1 MGSELVAALWETLY
15 MVAVSTLFSGIFG
28 SGVAILMIIT
38 GPNGLKPNKAV
49 YGVLDVAVNLLRS
62 FPFIILLIAIIPL
75 TRLIAGT
82 SIGST
87 ASIVPLTIAATPFV
101 ARLMEGS
108 LLEVDRGVVEA
119 ARSFGASTAQII
131 FGVMIKEAM
140 PAIVLNWAIVA
151 INLLGYS
158 AMAGV
163 VGGGGLGDLAIKYG
177 YNRFQTDVMVYSVAI
192 LIVIVQVIQY
202 AGNYIYEK
210 IRYRR
215 WCRIEYEMILSTART
230 EVPDNRQDKK

>member
-1 MGSELVAALWETLY
+1 MGSELVAALWETIY
-15 MVAVSTLFSGIFG
+15 MVVVSTFFSGIFG

-119 ARSFGASTAQII
+119 ARSFGASTTQII

-140 PAIVLNWAIVA
+140 PALVLNWAIVA

-202 AGNYIYEK
+202 AGNYVYEK
-210 IRYRR
+210 IR
-215 WCRIEYEMILSTART
+215 
-230 EVPDNRQDKK
+230 

>member
-1 MGSELVAALWETLY
+1 MGAELLYALWETLY
-15 MVAVSTLFSGIFG
+15 MVIVSTVLSGIFG

-38 GPNGLKPNKAV
+38 GPSGLRPNAPL
-49 YGVLDVAVNLLRS
+49 YRLLRS

-75 TRLIAGT
+75 TRIIVGT

-119 ARSFGASTAQII
+119 AKSFGASTWQII
-131 FGVMIKEAM
+131 WGVMIKEAM
-140 PAIVLNWAIVA
+140 PSLVLNWAVVA

-177 YNRFQTDVMVYSVAI
+177 YNRFQTDVMIYSVAI
-192 LIVIVQVIQY
+192 LIVVVQVIQCI
-202 AGNYIYEK
+202 GNYIYEK
-210 IRYRR
+210 IR
-215 WCRIEYEMILSTART
+215 
-230 EVPDNRQDKK
+230 

>member
-1 MGSELVAALWETLY
+1 MIGDLTSALWETLY
-15 MVAVSTLFSGIFG
+15 MVFVSTFFSGIFG
-28 SGVAILMIIT
+28 SLVAVLMIVT
-38 GPNGLKPNKAV
+38 GPSGLHPKKSIYRV
-49 YGVLDVAVNLLRS
+49 IDVAVNLLRS

-87 ASIVPLTIAATPFV
+87 ASIVPLTVAATPFV

-119 ARSFGASTAQII
+119 AKSFGASTSQII
-131 FGVMIKEAM
+131 FRVMIREAM
-140 PAIVLNWAIVA
+140 PSIVMNWAVVA

-177 YNRFQTDVMVYSVAI
+177 YNRFQTDVMIYSVAI

-202 AGNYIYEK
+202 IGNYFYEK
-210 IRYRR
+210 IR
-215 WCRIEYEMILSTART
+215 
-230 EVPDNRQDKK
+230 

>member
-1 MGSELVAALWETLY
+1 MGAELLYALWETLY
-15 MVAVSTLFSGIFG
+15 MVIVSTMLSGIFG

-38 GPNGLKPNKAV
+38 GPSGLRPNAPL
-49 YGVLDVAVNLLRS
+49 YRVLDVVVNLLRS

-75 TRLIAGT
+75 TRIIVGT

-119 ARSFGASTAQII
+119 AKSFGASTWQII
-131 FGVMIKEAM
+131 WGVMIKEAM
-140 PAIVLNWAIVA
+140 PSLVLNWAVVA

-177 YNRFQTDVMVYSVAI
+177 YNRFQTDVMIYSVAI
-192 LIVIVQVIQY
+192 LIVVVQVIQCI
-202 AGNYIYEK
+202 GNYIYEK
-210 IRYRR
+210 IR
-215 WCRIEYEMILSTART
+215 
-230 EVPDNRQDKK
+230 

>member
-1 MGSELVAALWETLY
+1 MIGDLTSALWETLY
-15 MVAVSTLFSGIFG
+15 MVFVSTFFSGIFG
-28 SGVAILMIIT
+28 SLVAVLMIVT
-38 GPNGLKPNKAV
+38 GPSGLHPKKSIYRV
-49 YGVLDVAVNLLRS
+49 IDVAVNLLRS

-87 ASIVPLTIAATPFV
+87 ASIVPLTVAATPFV

-119 ARSFGASTAQII
+119 AKSFGASTSQII
-131 FGVMIKEAM
+131 FRVMIREAM
-140 PAIVLNWAIVA
+140 PSIVLNWAVVA

-177 YNRFQTDVMVYSVAI
+177 YNRFQTDVMIYSVAI

-202 AGNYIYEK
+202 IGNYFYEK
-210 IRYRR
+210 IR
-215 WCRIEYEMILSTART
+215 
-230 EVPDNRQDKK
+230 

>member
-1 MGSELVAALWETLY
+1 MGAELLYALWETLY
-15 MVAVSTLFSGIFG
+15 MVIVSTVLSGIFG

-38 GPNGLKPNKAV
+38 GPSGLRPNAPL
-49 YGVLDVAVNLLRS
+49 YRVLDVVVN
-62 FPFIILLIAIIPL
+62 PL
-75 TRLIAGT
+75 TRIIVGT

-119 ARSFGASTAQII
+119 AKSFGASTWQII
-131 FGVMIKEAM
+131 WGVMIKEAM
-140 PAIVLNWAIVA
+140 PSLVLNWAVVA

-163 VGGGGLGDLAIKYG
+163 VGGGGLGDLAIK
-177 YNRFQTDVMVYSVAI
+177 
-192 LIVIVQVIQY
+192 
-202 AGNYIYEK
+202 
-210 IRYRR
+210 
-215 WCRIEYEMILSTART
+215 
-230 EVPDNRQDKK
+230 

>member
-1 MGSELVAALWETLY
+1 MGAELLYALWETLY
-15 MVAVSTLFSGIFG
+15 MVIVSTVLSGIFG

-38 GPNGLKPNKAV
+38 GPSGLRPNAPL
-49 YGVLDVAVNLLRS
+49 YRVLDVVVNLLRS

-75 TRLIAGT
+75 TRIIVGT

-119 ARSFGASTAQII
+119 AKSFGASTWQII
-131 FGVMIKEAM
+131 WGVMIKEAM
-140 PAIVLNWAIVA
+140 PSLVLNWAVVA

-177 YNRFQTDVMVYSVAI
+177 YNRFQTDVMIYSVAI
-192 LIVIVQVIQY
+192 LIVVVQVIQCV
-202 AGNYIYEK
+202 GNYIYEK
-210 IRYRR
+210 IR
-215 WCRIEYEMILSTART
+215 
-230 EVPDNRQDKK
+230 

>member
-1 MGSELVAALWETLY
+1 MGSELAAALWETLY

-119 ARSFGASTAQII
+119 ARSFGASPAQII

-210 IRYRR
+210 IR
-215 WCRIEYEMILSTART
+215 
-230 EVPDNRQDKK
+230 

>member
-1 MGSELVAALWETLY
+1 MIEELLFALWETIY
-15 MVAVSTLFSGIFG
+15 MVALSTLFSGIFG
-28 SGVAILMIIT
+28 FAVAIVMILT
-38 GPNGLKPNKAV
+38 GSGGLRPNKAV
-49 YGVLDVAVNLLRS
+49 YSTLNLMVNLLRS
-62 FPFIILLIAIIPL
+62 FPFIILMIAIIPL

-108 LLEVDRGVVEA
+108 LLEVDPGVVEA
-119 ARSFGASTAQII
+119 ARSFGASDMQVV
-131 FGVMIKEAM
+131 FGVMVKEAT
-140 PAIVLNWAIVA
+140 PSIVLNWAVVA

-177 YNRFQTDVMVYSVAI
+177 YNRFQTDVMIYSVAI
-192 LIVIVQVIQY
+192 LIIIVQLIQSV
-202 AGNYIYEK
+202 GNKVYDK
-210 IRYRR
+210 I
-215 WCRIEYEMILSTART
+215 
-230 EVPDNRQDKK
+230 K

>member
-1 MGSELVAALWETLY
+1 MIGDLTSALWETLY
-15 MVAVSTLFSGIFG
+15 MVFVSTFFSGIFG
-28 SGVAILMIIT
+28 SLVAVLMIVT
-38 GPNGLKPNKAV
+38 GPSGLHPKKSIYRV
-49 YGVLDVAVNLLRS
+49 IDVAVNLLRS

-87 ASIVPLTIAATPFV
+87 ASIVPLTVAATPFV

-119 ARSFGASTAQII
+119 AKSFGASTSQII
-131 FGVMIKEAM
+131 FRVMIREAM
-140 PAIVLNWAIVA
+140 PSIVLNWAVVA

-177 YNRFQTDVMVYSVAI
+177 YNRFQTDVMIYSVAI

-202 AGNYIYEK
+202 IVNYFYEK
-210 IRYRR
+210 IR
-215 WCRIEYEMILSTART
+215 
-230 EVPDNRQDKK
+230 

>member
-1 MGSELVAALWETLY
+1 MGAELLYALWETLY
-15 MVAVSTLFSGIFG
+15 MVIVSTVLSGIFG

-38 GPNGLKPNKAV
+38 GPSGLRPNAPL
-49 YGVLDVAVNLLRS
+49 YRVLDVVVNLLRS

-75 TRLIAGT
+75 TRIIVGT

-119 ARSFGASTAQII
+119 AKSFGASTWQII
-131 FGVMIKEAM
+131 WGVMIKEAM
-140 PAIVLNWAIVA
+140 PSIVLNWAVVA

-177 YNRFQTDVMVYSVAI
+177 YNRFQTDVMIYSVAI
-192 LIVIVQVIQY
+192 LIVVVQVIQCI
-202 AGNYIYEK
+202 GNYIYEK
-210 IRYRR
+210 IR
-215 WCRIEYEMILSTART
+215 
-230 EVPDNRQDKK
+230 

>member
-210 IRYRR
+210 IR
-215 WCRIEYEMILSTART
+215 
-230 EVPDNRQDKK
+230 

>member
-1 MGSELVAALWETLY
+1 MAAELLRALWETLY
-15 MVAVSTLFSGIFG
+15 MVIVSTVLSGIFG
-28 SGVAILMIIT
+28 SGVAILMIMT
-38 GPNGLKPNKAV
+38 GPSGLRPNAPL
-49 YGVLDVAVNLLRS
+49 YRVLDVVVNLLRS

-75 TRLIAGT
+75 TRIIVGT

-119 ARSFGASTAQII
+119 AKSFGASTWQII
-131 FGVMIKEAM
+131 LGVMIKEAM
-140 PAIVLNWAIVA
+140 PSIVLNWAVVA

-177 YNRFQTDVMVYSVAI
+177 YNRFQTDVMIYSVAI
-192 LIVIVQVIQY
+192 LIVVVQVIQCV
-202 AGNYIYEK
+202 GNYVYEK
-210 IRYRR
+210 IR
-215 WCRIEYEMILSTART
+215 
-230 EVPDNRQDKK
+230 

>member
-1 MGSELVAALWETLY
+1 MGAELLYALWETLY
-15 MVAVSTLFSGIFG
+15 MVIVSTVLSGIFG

-38 GPNGLKPNKAV
+38 GPSGLRPNAPL
-49 YGVLDVAVNLLRS
+49 YRVLDVVVNLLRS

-75 TRLIAGT
+75 TRIIVGT

-101 ARLMEGS
+101 ARLMEGR

-119 ARSFGASTAQII
+119 AKSFGASTWQII
-131 FGVMIKEAM
+131 WGVMIKEAM
-140 PAIVLNWAIVA
+140 PSLVLNWAVVA

-177 YNRFQTDVMVYSVAI
+177 YNRFQTDVMIYSVAI
-192 LIVIVQVIQY
+192 LIVVVQVIQCI
-202 AGNYIYEK
+202 GNYIYEK
-210 IRYRR
+210 IR
-215 WCRIEYEMILSTART
+215 
-230 EVPDNRQDKK
+230 

>member
-1 MGSELVAALWETLY
+1 MGAELLYALWETLY
-15 MVAVSTLFSGIFG
+15 MVIVSTVLSGIFG

-38 GPNGLKPNKAV
+38 GPSGLRPNAPL
-49 YGVLDVAVNLLRS
+49 YRVLDVVVNLLRS

-75 TRLIAGT
+75 TRIIVGT

-108 LLEVDRGVVEA
+108 LLEADRGVVEA
-119 ARSFGASTAQII
+119 AKSFGASTWQII
-131 FGVMIKEAM
+131 WGVMIKEAM
-140 PAIVLNWAIVA
+140 PSLVLNWAVVA

-177 YNRFQTDVMVYSVAI
+177 YNRFQTDVMIYSVAI
-192 LIVIVQVIQY
+192 LIVVVQVIQCI
-202 AGNYIYEK
+202 GNYIYEK
-210 IRYRR
+210 IR
-215 WCRIEYEMILSTART
+215 
-230 EVPDNRQDKK
+230 

>member
-1 MGSELVAALWETLY
+1 MGSELAAALWETLY

-108 LLEVDRGVVEA
+108 LLEVDRGVEA

-210 IRYRR
+210 IR
-215 WCRIEYEMILSTART
+215 
-230 EVPDNRQDKK
+230 

>member
-1 MGSELVAALWETLY
+1 MLNELLLALWETLY
-15 MVAVSTLFSGIFG
+15 MVALSTFFSGIFG
-28 SGVAILMIIT
+28 FATAIVMILT
-38 GPNGLKPNKAV
+38 GKGGLKPNKAI
-49 YGVLDVAVNLLRS
+49 YSVLDAAVNLLRS
-62 FPFIILLIAIIPL
+62 FPFIILMIAIIPL

-108 LLEVDRGVVEA
+108 LLEVDPGVVEA
-119 ARSFGASTAQII
+119 AKSFGAGDMQIV
-131 FGVMIKEAM
+131 FGVMVKEAM
-140 PAIVLNWAIVA
+140 PSIVLNWAVVA

-177 YNRFQTDVMVYSVAI
+177 YNRFQTDVMIYSVAI
-192 LIVIVQVIQY
+192 LIVIVQLIQSV
-202 AGNYIYEK
+202 GNKVYEK
-210 IRYRR
+210 I
-215 WCRIEYEMILSTART
+215 
-230 EVPDNRQDKK
+230 K